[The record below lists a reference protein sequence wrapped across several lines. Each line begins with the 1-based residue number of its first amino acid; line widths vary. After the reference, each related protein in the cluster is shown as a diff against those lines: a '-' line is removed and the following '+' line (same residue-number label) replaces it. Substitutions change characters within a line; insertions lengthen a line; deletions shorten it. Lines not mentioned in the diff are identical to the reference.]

1 MEKSNDFKYDLE
13 NIPQSVLD
21 ELDRQ
26 QDGNNP
32 CFDTDKFFKENNIL
46 PIVKQVQSDKSPELS
61 ESDKAVSLLDAL
73 RLDLQ
78 ASKLVGLT
86 TAVESSHPNVNNRFD
101 SSRIDENMSKEKLY
115 RSRANEAFRRAIGG
129 TALKMAGYNNV
140 DEASD
145 EYLIGLPDRFYNDF
159 TGKENAPKRAK
170 LRRKLNKLVKQDN

>member
-1 MEKSNDFKYDLE
+1 MSNPEVIYYNATPEQAEQASDIAEKSHRSIDQVYKQMG
-13 NIPQSVLD
+13 IPQS
-21 ELDRQ
+21 ES
-26 QDGNNP
+26 
-32 CFDTDKFFKENNIL
+32 EA
-46 PIVKQVQSDKSPELS
+46 DKSPELS
-61 ESDKAVSLLDAL
+61 ESDKAASLLDAL

-101 SSRIDENMSKEKLY
+101 SSRIDENVSKEKLY
-115 RSRANEAFRRAIGG
+115 RSRANEAFRRAIGS

-170 LRRKLNKLVKQDN
+170 LRRKLNKLVKQDE

>member
-1 MEKSNDFKYDLE
+1 MSNPEVIYYNATPEQAERASDIAEKSHRSIDQVYKQMG
-13 NIPQSVLD
+13 IPQS
-21 ELDRQ
+21 ESET
-26 QDGNNP
+26 G
-32 CFDTDKFFKENNIL
+32 
-46 PIVKQVQSDKSPELS
+46 KSPELS
-61 ESDKAVSLLDAL
+61 ESDKAASLLDAL

-101 SSRIDENMSKEKLY
+101 SSRIDENVSKEKLY
-115 RSRANEAFRRAIGG
+115 RSRANEAFRRAIGSK
-129 TALKMAGYNNV
+129 ALNMAGYSNI

-170 LRRKLNKLVKQDN
+170 LRRKLNKLVKQDE